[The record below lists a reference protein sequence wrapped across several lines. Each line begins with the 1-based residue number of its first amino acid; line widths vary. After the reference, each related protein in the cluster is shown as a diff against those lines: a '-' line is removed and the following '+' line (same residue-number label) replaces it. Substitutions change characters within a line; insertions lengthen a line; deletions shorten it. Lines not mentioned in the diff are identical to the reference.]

1 MQVEDVW
8 PLAPLQEGLLFHAAY
23 DEDAPRDV
31 YVGQRVLTLEGR
43 VEPERL
49 RAAWQALLDRHAS
62 LRAGFQTRG
71 SGDAVQV
78 IAKRAPLPW
87 RMVDLAGLD
96 EEAAR
101 EAEARAA
108 DADRARFDLAVP
120 PLLRVLLV
128 RLGPE
133 RHRLVVTIHHI
144 LMDGWSL
151 PILFGEMW
159 EVYGAGGDAGVLP
172 PVTPYRTYLEWLVR
186 QDKDVA
192 RAAWRELL
200 ADAPEPTLV
209 GPADRGGPPVMLQ
222 HVVSRAGYGLAES
235 LRGVAQ
241 SHGVTLNTVVQ
252 SAWAVLIG
260 LLSGRGDVVFGATVS
275 GRPADLPGVERML
288 GLFINTVPVRVGLD
302 PALPF
307 SAVLERLQGQHSAM
321 LEHQHLGL
329 TEIQRVAGPGATFD
343 ALVVYQNY
351 PRGPVQQPRTGPRGQ
366 TGEPGPGGAPGPR
379 RDGPP
384 PGPPQGPP
392 PGPPQGRP
400 PGPPPGTEGPHGARP
415 PGAAGPLHGG
425 PPPGAR
431 GGTPDAAPADGQ
443 IRITGAGG
451 EEAAHYPLTLVVTP
465 ADAMELRLDYRPD
478 VFDEGT
484 VQSLMARLVRLLTQ
498 IADDPSTLVG
508 RAELLDE
515 QERHRV
521 LEGWNDTARPLPG
534 GCVATAFE
542 RRAAAAPDA
551 PAVTDGAE
559 TLTYAQL
566 NARANRL
573 AHRLIA
579 AGVGPESRVGVVLE
593 RSAALV
599 TALLAVVKAGGAYV
613 PLHGRSAEAEVSL
626 VLLDRG
632 TAGRLG
638 GENPFSAAL
647 FPVAFETLAEGPGA
661 ENPGVPLTA
670 DHLAYVLY
678 TSGST
683 GEPKGVGATHGNV
696 LSFCLDGSWRDETVE
711 RVLVQANHAFD
722 ASTYELWVPLL
733 RGGELVVVPPGE
745 VDAVARGR
753 LIADRRVTNVHATAG
768 LFGVLAEQHPEIFT
782 GVREVSTGGDVVS
795 ANAIRVLLETHP
807 GLVVRSTYGPTE
819 TTAFTTQIAFTA
831 GREVPDLVPIGHP
844 MDNSSAYVLD
854 DAFRPV
860 PPGVTGEL
868 YIAGSGV
875 ARGYVGQAALTAE
888 RFVACPF
895 PAPAGGGPAG
905 PAGRRMYRTGDLA
918 RWSPDGELLFAGRAD
933 GQVKIRGYRVE
944 PGEIEAVLAAHP
956 AVRQA
961 VVIAREDQPGVKRL
975 VAYVVPEDA
984 GTVDQEALRAHVAD
998 RLPDYMVPVAVIALD
1013 GLPVT
1018 VNGKL
1023 HREALPAPD
1032 FAGRVTGRAAA
1043 TPVEELLCGL
1053 FAEVLNL
1060 EKVGAEDSFFGLGGD
1075 SIMSML
1081 VVSRARRAG
1090 VVITPRQVFE
1100 LKTPAELARVA
1111 GTVENGEGADAVDDV
1126 ATGDVPLTPV
1136 MRELAGQSGSV
1147 ARSGTQSMLLAVP
1160 AELEEARLTAALA
1173 AVLDHHDLLRA
1184 ELVAA
1189 DEPGG
1194 AERLLVPEAGERAP
1208 AADLVRRVDAAGLTD
1223 EELSALVNAE
1233 ARETARRID
1242 PYAGQMVRAVWFDL
1256 GPGVPGRLLV
1266 AAHHIVVDGVSWRIL
1281 VPDLALAYRTLET
1294 GAEVALE
1301 PVGTSFRRWAG
1312 ELAEQARSQQRVS
1325 ELPRW
1330 TEMLAG
1336 SELILGERPLDPAED
1351 KLAHGFDRVP
1361 LTLPAEVTTALLT
1374 SVPAA
1379 FHAGVDDVLLAALV
1393 AAVGEWRRSRGE
1405 GFDGGMLVALEGHGR
1420 EPLTGEMDLT
1430 RTVGWF
1436 TGVHPVR
1443 LDPGVLDFAEV
1454 RSGGAA
1460 AGRLV
1465 KRVKEQLRSVPG
1477 DGLGYGMLR
1486 HLNPATAPTLAALP
1500 TPQVAFNYMGR
1511 FASAADGDTR
1521 GVRPDWR
1528 PAGERAMGGT
1538 IDPEMAARH
1547 PLEAGGSVR
1556 DLPGGPE
1563 LTVLL
1568 ESPVGLLG
1576 TPLLEELLGA
1586 WAAMLRGLVAH
1597 VTEGASGGHTPS
1609 DFSLISLAQDD
1620 IEEFEAT
1627 FAVRASGEAATRS

>member
-31 YVGQRVLTLEGR
+31 YVGQRVLTLEGE
-43 VEPERL
+43 VEPETL

-62 LRAGFQTRG
+62 LRAGFQARS

-78 IAKRAPLPW
+78 IAKKAPLPW
-87 RMVDLAGLD
+87 RLVDLSGLG
-96 EEAAR
+96 ETEAR

-108 DADRARFDLAVP
+108 DVDRARFDLAVP

-128 RLGPE
+128 KLGPE

-151 PILFGEMW
+151 PILFNEMW
-159 EVYGAGGDAGVLP
+159 AAYRAGGDTRALP
-172 PVTPYRTYLEWLVR
+172 PVTPYRTYLEWLSR

-192 RAAWRELL
+192 REAWRELL
-200 ADAPEPTLV
+200 GDLAEPTLV
-209 GPADRGGPPVMLQ
+209 GPADRGGPPVMLR
-222 HVVSRAGYGLAES
+222 HVVSQAGAELAER
-235 LRGVAQ
+235 LRLLARNR
-241 SHGVTLNTVVQ
+241 GVTLNTVVQ
-252 SAWAVLIG
+252 SAWSVLVG
-260 LLSGRGDVVFGATVS
+260 MVSGRSDVVFGATVS
-275 GRPADLPGVERML
+275 GRPADLPGVEKML
-288 GLFINTVPVRVGLD
+288 GLFINTVPVRVVLD
-302 PALPF
+302 PSLPF

-329 TEIQRVAGPGATFD
+329 TQIQRAAGPGATFD

-351 PRGPVQQPRTGPRGQ
+351 PRGPVEQPRTGGGPRG
-366 TGEPGPGGAPGPR
+366 GGPR
-379 RDGPP
+379 GPRGG
-384 PGPPQGPP
+384 GPRGPRQGPP
-392 PGPPQGRP
+392 PGGG
-400 PGPPPGTEGPHGARP
+400 GPDGARP
-415 PGAAGPLHGG
+415 PGEAGPLHGG
-425 PPPGAR
+425 PPPGEGAGERAPRR
-431 GGTPDAAPADGQ
+431 GE

-465 ADAMELRLDYRPD
+465 ADAMELRFDYRPD
-478 VFDEGT
+478 VFEESA
-484 VQSLMARLVRLLTQ
+484 VEAMMARLVRLLEQ
-498 IADDPSTLVG
+498 IADDPGTLVG
-508 RAELLDE
+508 RIETLDE
-515 QERHRV
+515 SERRLI
-521 LEGWNDTARPLPG
+521 LERWNDTDRPLPEG
-534 GCVATAFE
+534 SLATRFE
-542 RRAAAAPDA
+542 SRVRAAPDA
-551 PAVTDGAE
+551 PAVTFGGR
-559 TLTYAQL
+559 TLTYAEL

-579 AGVGPESRVGVVLE
+579 AGVGPESRVGVVLD
-593 RSAALV
+593 RSDALV

-613 PLHGRSAEAEVSL
+613 PLHGRSADAEVSL
-626 VLLDRG
+626 VLLDRA
-632 TAGRLG
+632 TADRLA
-638 GENPFSAAL
+638 GERVFSAEL
-647 FPVAFETLAEGPGA
+647 FPVDFESLAEGPDA
-661 ENPGVPLTA
+661 QDPGVPVSA
-670 DHLAYVLY
+670 ENLAYVLY

-696 LSFCLDGSWRDETVE
+696 LGFCLDGSWGEKTVE

-722 ASTYELWVPLL
+722 ASTYELWTPLL
-733 RGGELVVVPPGE
+733 RGGHLVVVPPGE

-753 LIADRRVTNVHATAG
+753 LIAEREVTNVHATAG
-768 LFGVLAEQHPEIFT
+768 LFGVLAEQHPEIFA

-795 ANAIRVLLETHP
+795 ANAIRILLRTHP
-807 GLVVRSTYGPTE
+807 GMVVRSTYGPTE
-819 TTAFTTQIAFTA
+819 TTAFTTQVPFVA
-831 GREVPDLVPIGHP
+831 GDEVPDLVPIGRP
-844 MDNSSAYVLD
+844 MDNSFAYVLD
-854 DAFRPV
+854 EAFRPV

-868 YIAGSGV
+868 YIAGAGL
-875 ARGYVGQAALTAE
+875 ARGYVGRPAMTAE

-895 PAPAGGGPAG
+895 PGPDG
-905 PAGRRMYRTGDLA
+905 SRRPGRRMYRTGDLA
-918 RWSPDGELLFAGRAD
+918 RWSPAGELLFAGRAD
-933 GQVKIRGYRVE
+933 DQVKIRGYRIE

-956 AVRQA
+956 AVKQTA
-961 VVIAREDQPGVKRL
+961 VIAREDQPGVKRL
-975 VAYVVPEDA
+975 VAYVVPATAEPL
-984 GTVDQEALRAHVAD
+984 DQEALREYVAE
-998 RLPDYMVPVAVIALD
+998 RLPEYMVPVAVIALD

-1032 FAGRVTGRAAA
+1032 FAGRVVGRAAA
-1043 TPVEELLCGL
+1043 TPVEELLCTL
-1053 FAEVLNL
+1053 FAEVLSL

-1111 GTVENGEGADAVDDV
+1111 GTVAAGERSGEADDV
-1126 ATGDVPLTPV
+1126 ATGEVPLTPV
-1136 MRELAGQSGSV
+1136 MRELAEQSGSV
-1147 ARSGTQSMLLAVP
+1147 ARAGTQSMLLAVP
-1160 AELEEARLTAALA
+1160 AGLDTGRLAAALQ

-1184 ELVAA
+1184 RLVAPSSGS
-1189 DEPGG
+1189 DEGPE
-1194 AERLLVPEAGERAP
+1194 AVERLFVPEA
-1208 AADLVRRVDAAGLTD
+1208 ADGVRAAGCIRRADARGLTE

-1233 ARETARRID
+1233 SRAAADRLD
-1242 PYAGQMVRAVWFDL
+1242 PYTGVMVQAVWFDL
-1256 GPGVPGRLLV
+1256 GPDAPGRLLV

-1281 VPDLALAYRTLET
+1281 VPDLALAYLTLES
-1294 GAEVALE
+1294 GARPVLE
-1301 PVGTSFRRWAG
+1301 PVGTSFRRWSA
-1312 ELAEQARSQQRVS
+1312 ELAEQARGQARVS
-1325 ELPRW
+1325 ELPLW
-1330 TEMLAG
+1330 TAMLAG
-1336 SELILGERPLDPAED
+1336 SEQVLGERPLNPAED
-1351 KLAHGFDRVP
+1351 KLALGFDRVP
-1361 LTLPAEVTTALLT
+1361 LTLPAEVTSELLT

-1379 FHAGVDDVLLAALV
+1379 FHAGVDDVLLASLV
-1393 AAVGEWRRSRGE
+1393 AAVGSWRRGRGE

-1420 EPLTGEMDLT
+1420 EPLTGAMDLT

-1465 KRVKEQLRSVPG
+1465 KRIKEQLRSVPG

-1486 HLNPATAPTLAALP
+1486 RLNPATAPTLAALP
-1500 TPQVAFNYMGR
+1500 VPQVAFNYMGR
-1511 FASAADGDTR
+1511 FGAAAGDGEPS
-1521 GVRPDWR
+1521 GGGGWR

-1538 IDPEMAARH
+1538 IDPGMAARH
-1547 PLEAGGSVR
+1547 ILEAGGAVR

-1563 LTVLL
+1563 LTVTL

-1576 TPLLEELLGA
+1576 TQVLEELLTG
-1586 WAAMLRGLVAH
+1586 WVEVLKGLVAH
-1597 VTEGASGGHTPS
+1597 VAEGAGGGHTPS
-1609 DFSLISLAQDD
+1609 DFSLISLGQDD

-1627 FAVRASGEAATRS
+1627 FAARAAGEEVSAS